1 MSKKVVYTRYLIM
14 MVIGTV
20 KIKVKSRFGCIWH
33 GDSKE
38 TVLENECAF

>member
-20 KIKVKSRFGCIWH
+20 KIKLNQGLAVFGMEIQKKQYWRMNAH
-33 GDSKE
+33 
-38 TVLENECAF
+38 F